1 MAKKINLTEKQLHK
15 ALNEISYGTVSD
27 ARDVNNDLFG
37 DITYSFERFY
47 EEIDYLDRALQDYQ
61 NDLYQNRNFNIY
73 RQSTNN
79 RYQNQISSLSM
90 SIESHLS
97 EIKTC
102 ADRIKVILDRKNR
115 QLKNFDD
122 AILKADTNSDWT
134 EDNTNR
140 EIRDLQ

>member
-15 ALNEISYGTVSD
+15 ALNEISYGTVSG
-27 ARDVNNDLFG
+27 ARDINNDLFG

-47 EEIDYLDRALQDYQ
+47 EEIDNLDEALQNYQ

-102 ADRIKVILDRKNR
+102 ADRIKAILDRKNR

-122 AILKADTNSDWT
+122 AILKADTNADWT